1 MNIGPGLF
9 KKYGDVVRV
18 GEYKIPQKL
27 ASSNPRIRPG
37 GRHVR

>member
-18 GEYKIPQKL
+18 GKDK
-27 ASSNPRIRPG
+27 SNRPYQIDTC
-37 GRHVR
+37 